1 MTETS
6 PTSSAKLFI
15 EELKYFLYF
24 AFTFSYFFVIL
35 AIYTINQ
42 KLKER

>member
-15 EELKYFLYF
+15 EEVNYFLYF
-24 AFTFSYFFVIL
+24 RLLFHSFSLYYNIHKK
-35 AIYTINQ
+35 IKTKGN
-42 KLKER
+42 